1 MRSNMRR
8 VVVLASTV
16 LVAIALTTAPS
27 ASGQN
32 PNTVTFT
39 IDCGAAGTFTGS
51 QPGGAGG
58 ALLLESGGVAIL
70 QGLADPGGEP
80 LIKPTPGLEQ
90 QGKLVQCRFT
100 FPGQPERI
108 GFIFFAPA
116 NR

>member
-1 MRSNMRR
+1 MRR
-8 VVVLASTV
+8 ILVLASTL
-16 LVAIALTTAPS
+16 LVALTTAAS
-27 ASGQN
+27 ASAEN

-39 IDCGAAGTFTGS
+39 INCGAAGTFTGS

-58 ALLLESGGVAIL
+58 ALLLESGGVAVA
-70 QGLADPGGEP
+70 QGLAEVGGE
-80 LIKPTPGLEQ
+80 LLNKPTPGLEK

-108 GFIFFAPA
+108 AFVFFAPP